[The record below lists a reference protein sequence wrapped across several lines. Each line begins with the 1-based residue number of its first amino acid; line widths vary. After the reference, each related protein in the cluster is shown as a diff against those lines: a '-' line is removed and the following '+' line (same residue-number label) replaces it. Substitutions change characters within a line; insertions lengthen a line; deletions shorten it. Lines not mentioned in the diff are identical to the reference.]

1 MNVDICWVNEELLSR
16 EPPHAVEK
24 KPHGYLIL
32 PVRRNLL
39 EDGYVFVIRLSSGD
53 RRPHVGDPP
62 EPLRYPFEQRLR
74 WESSRGGQT
83 SIIKFH
89 NLFPVKTEAITF
101 LRGRGFLDEP
111 ALAEA
116 TRSIAGLL
124 WDEETARD
132 LMREPSTAERVPDA
146 ARAAQ
151 SGDLVTVDGA
161 PAVVVSNA
169 TLHQWH
175 HFGTLSLVPLVEAPS
190 PAVSGRV
197 AVGSLV
203 AAPEFLKTCQ
213 VVDGVQT
220 IRPDGRRLPAPSLD
234 QLLAQ
239 LRELLEWGETSP
251 PRLAA
256 GTIGNLTLSE
266 ESHPCLF
273 SNRPRPWRTGVPRYL
288 SLPRSYPV
296 AGANEQFEPTQL
308 DAVRFMG
315 PQGDLR
321 VELWDRE
328 GVIGLELVTESG
340 RLQVIDML
348 SIMTDDLS
356 LNIARGPLVPQDWA
370 VSHTLGPVSM
380 LEGRAIEVSVR
391 APGIAEQYTFQLG
404 RTNE

>member
-1 MNVDICWVNEELLSR
+1 MNVDICWVKEDLLAR
-16 EPPHAVEK
+16 EPPHVVEEH
-24 KPHGYLIL
+24 PHGYLIL

-39 EDGYVFVIRLSSGD
+39 DDGYVFVVRLSSGD

-74 WESSRGGQT
+74 WQSSRGGQT

-124 WDEETARD
+124 WDEGAARD
-132 LMREPSTAERVPDA
+132 LMREPSTAKLVPGA

-151 SGDLVTVDGA
+151 PGDIVTVDGA
-161 PAVVVSNA
+161 PAVVVSSA

-175 HFGTLSLVPLVEAPS
+175 HFGTLSLVPLIEATS
-190 PAVSGRV
+190 PTATERV
-197 AVGSLV
+197 AIGSLV

-220 IRPDGRRLPAPSLD
+220 IRPDGRRFATPSLD

-239 LRELLEWGETSP
+239 VRELLEWGETSP
-251 PRLAA
+251 PGFAT
-256 GTIGNLTLSE
+256 GTVGHPTLSDAT
-266 ESHPCLF
+266 HPCLF
-273 SNRPRPWRTGVPRYL
+273 SNRPRPWRTGIPRNVP
-288 SLPRSYPV
+288 LPLGYPV
-296 AGANEQFEPTQL
+296 AGTNGPFEPTQL
-308 DAVRFMG
+308 DAVRFKG
-315 PQGDLR
+315 SQGDLR

-348 SIMTDDLS
+348 SIMTDDGF

-370 VSHTLGPVSM
+370 VSQTLGPVSA
-380 LEGRAIEVSVR
+380 LEGRVIEVSVR
-391 APGIAEQYTFQLG
+391 APGIAEEYTFQLD
-404 RTNE
+404 RTDA